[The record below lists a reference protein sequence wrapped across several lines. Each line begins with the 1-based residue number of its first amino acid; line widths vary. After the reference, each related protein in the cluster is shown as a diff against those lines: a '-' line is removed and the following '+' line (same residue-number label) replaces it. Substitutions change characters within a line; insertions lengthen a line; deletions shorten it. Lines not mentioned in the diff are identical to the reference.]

1 MIFLIRVQKT
11 KNMCTLLLENLKKK
25 LKHQWKIFHH
35 SLLGENT
42 IEIFHQ

>member
-11 KNMCTLLLENLKKK
+11 KNMYTTRKLKKKK